1 MCFHFCVPCIFLYVF
16 ALDEL
21 VCLWLPSGVI
31 NDDDYPKSPLR
42 IGLMP
47 NSGHYPQRGRNVQ
60 VDNFALFDQYRR
72 LTLKTIRDRPT
83 VYTADHEQKQCWL

>member
-1 MCFHFCVPCIFLYVF
+1 
-16 ALDEL
+16 
-21 VCLWLPSGVI
+21 
-31 NDDDYPKSPLR
+31 
-42 IGLMP
+42 MP